1 MKTVEIVLLIITYT
15 LLIVALFLQLI
26 CYKRKIETIET
37 VYFTISLLLLIIA
50 ITVDAVFV
58 PLPQDAETSI
68 ATMLSMVLIA
78 VTTPLQA
85 ISERKLTVP
94 KGAKKALFISAGIL
108 ICLIVVKGFVNF
120 LVFVD
125 KLVALFLGISV
136 VVSMIVIQ
144 KTTPKT
150 ITASTAKIE
159 RFLTYGTII
168 VISISLITNYI
179 SELNKI
185 SLKIGFLLPLI
196 FIILAVCKIWDDL
209 ERLALF
215 KAKEISATQNIHNY
229 SFTKREKEIA
239 ELLVKGMTYKQ
250 ISEELF
256 ISIPTVKTHVSNV
269 YKKCQVNSKF
279 ELIKLL
285 SV

>member
-1 MKTVEIVLLIITYT
+1 MKTFEIVLLIITYT
-15 LLIVALFLQLI
+15 LFVVALFLQLI
-26 CYKRKIETIET
+26 CHKRKIETVET
-37 VYFTISLLLLIIA
+37 IFLTVSMLLLIIS
-50 ITVDAVFV
+50 ITVDAVYV
-58 PLPQDAETSI
+58 PSVESSETSI
-68 ATMLSMVLIA
+68 PTMLSMVFIA
-78 VTTPLQA
+78 VTTPLQV

-94 KGAKKALFISAGIL
+94 KGAKRALFVTAGVLALLIL
-108 ICLIVVKGFVNF
+108 TRFFINILAFVEY
-120 LVFVD
+120 
-125 KLVALFLGISV
+125 LVAIYLGISV
-136 VVSMIVIQ
+136 IVSMIVIQ

-150 ITASTAKIE
+150 ITNSTAKIE
-159 RFLTYGTII
+159 QFLTYGFII
-168 VISISLITNYI
+168 VISISLLTNYV
-179 SELNKI
+179 SGLNTMNH
-185 SLKIGFLLPLI
+185 KIGFLLPLI
-196 FIILAVCKIWDDL
+196 FILFVISKIWDDL

-215 KAKEISATQNIHNY
+215 KAKEISANQSINNY

-285 SV
+285 SA

>member
-37 VYFTISLLLLIIA
+37 VYFTISLLLLILS
-50 ITVDAVFV
+50 ITADTVFI
-58 PLPQDAETSI
+58 PFSKDMGTSI
-68 ATMLSMVLIA
+68 PTMLSMVLIA
-78 VTTPLQA
+78 VTTPLQV
-85 ISERKLTVP
+85 ISERKLKVP
-94 KGAKKALFISAGIL
+94 TKAKKSLFIIAGTL
-108 ICLIVVKGFVNF
+108 ICFTVAKNFLNF
-120 LVFVD
+120 LVFVEY
-125 KLVALFLGISV
+125 LIAVFLGVSII
-136 VVSMIVIQ
+136 VSMIIIQ
-144 KTTPKT
+144 KTIPKT

-159 RFLTYGTII
+159 RFLTYGFIM
-168 VISISLITNYI
+168 VISTSLLTNYV
-179 SELNKI
+179 SELNNI
-185 SLKIGFLLPLI
+185 NLKMGFLLPLI
-196 FIILAVCKIWDDL
+196 FMLLAISKIWDDL

-215 KAKEISATQNIHNY
+215 KAKEISAAHNINNY

-239 ELLVKGMTYKQ
+239 ELLINGMTYKQ

-269 YKKCQVNSKF
+269 YKKCQVKSKF

-285 SV
+285 SI